1 MAIRKRL
8 GARLRELFTP
18 GHDND
23 QFYEELED
31 LLIEADIGVRLTMEI
46 GESLRK
52 QPRIDTREQLVS
64 ALRELLLEGLKAASI
79 DLDPDPDTLNIILVL
94 GVNGVGKTT
103 SIAKLVRHYQIAWPG
118 AGISIAAG
126 DTFRAAA
133 IEQLEKHGERLG
145 VKVVKQTIGSDA
157 GAVIYDAIA
166 SARAR
171 GDRLLLADTAG
182 RMHNRAD
189 LVRELE
195 KIHAIVL
202 KHDDGSVRYRK
213 LLVIDA
219 TTGQNAL
226 QQAQMFHQAVG
237 VDAVLLS
244 KYDSSARGGILV
256 SLSRRIGLGCAFLG
270 TGESYEAISEF
281 EPERYVDEILAP

>member
-1 MAIRKRL
+1 MALHKRL
-8 GARLRELFTP
+8 GARLMELFRP
-18 GHDND
+18 GRDSEE
-23 QFYEELED
+23 FYEELED
-31 LLIEADIGVRLTMEI
+31 LLIEADIGASLAMEI
-46 GESLRK
+46 GKTLRSLR
-52 QPRIDTREQLVS
+52 RVDTREELV
-64 ALRELLLEGLKAASI
+64 AVLREILREGLAPASL
-79 DLDPDPDTLNIILVL
+79 DLDRETLNIVLVL

-103 SIAKLVRHYQIAWPG
+103 SIAKLARLYQTEWPDV
-118 AGISIAAG
+118 GITIAAG

-133 IEQLEKHGERLG
+133 IEQLETHGERLG
-145 VKVVKQTIGSDA
+145 VRVVKQSTGSDA

-171 GDRLLLADTAG
+171 GDRLVLADTAG

-195 KIHAIVL
+195 KIHAIVR
-202 KHDDGSVRYRK
+202 KQADPSVRYRK

-226 QQAQMFHQAVG
+226 QQAEMFHQAVG
-237 VDAVLLS
+237 VDAVMLA
-244 KYDSSARGGILV
+244 KYDSSARGGILI

-270 TGESYEAISEF
+270 TGESYDAIRRF